1 MRLEQMRYLDAI
13 VRLRSFRKAAEELDL
28 AEPSLSQQIRKLE
41 SELGGQ
47 LVERRRQAVK
57 LTDFGAAIM
66 PHALALL
73 SDEARI
79 RQEADDYHGLRRG
92 HLRFGTVNAG
102 SNTLLPLVLPLFSGR
117 YPGIEVRVTE
127 TGSLDITERIVAG
140 ELDLGLIARAPD
152 VASLPEGLTAEDL
165 LSSTLVIC
173 VPAGHRLSRRRS
185 VSTAELA
192 REPLIIFRQG
202 YLLHEVLRTMLGDRI
217 GNVVYYT
224 DNTESAKRM
233 VALGVGVT
241 LLPEL
246 SVVDDSYRREGKIV
260 YLRPQADFPRILLSL
275 VSRTDTYLP
284 RAARAF
290 RDMLREAASTHAAA
304 RSSA

>member
-28 AEPSLSQQIRKLE
+28 TEPSLSQQIRKLE
-41 SELGGQ
+41 SELGGE
-47 LVERRRQAVK
+47 LVERRRHAVR

-73 SDEARI
+73 GDEARI

-127 TGSLDITERIVAG
+127 TGTLDIAEHVLAG
-140 ELDLGLIARAPD
+140 ELDLGLIVRAPN
-152 VASLPEGLTAEDL
+152 VASLPEGLAAEDL
-165 LSSTLVIC
+165 LTSALVIC
-173 VPAGHRLSRRRS
+173 VPAGHRLSRRGS

-192 REPLIIFRQG
+192 REPLIIFRRG
-202 YLLHEVLRTMLGDRI
+202 YLLHEVLRAVLGDSA

-241 LLPEL
+241 LLPKM

-260 YLRPQADFPRILLSL
+260 YLRPEADFPAILLSL
-275 VSRTDTYLP
+275 VSRTDSYLP

-290 RDMLREAASTHAAA
+290 REMLREAANTHAA

>member
-1 MRLEQMRYLDAI
+1 MRLEQIKYLEAI
-13 VRLRSFRKAAEELDL
+13 VRLRSFRKAADELGL
-28 AEPSLSQQIRKLE
+28 AQPSLSQQVRNLE
-41 SELGGQ
+41 TELGAQ
-47 LVERRRQAVK
+47 LLERRRHAVG

-66 PHALALL
+66 PHGLSLL
-73 SDEARI
+73 HDEERI
-79 RQEADDYHGLRRG
+79 RQVADDYHGLRRG

-102 SNTLLPLVLPLFSGR
+102 SNTLLPLVLPMFSRR

-127 TGSLDITERIVAG
+127 TGSIDITEGVVRG
-140 ELDLGLIARAPD
+140 DLDLGLIVRAPG
-152 VASLPEGLTAEDL
+152 VSSLPERLEAEDL
-165 LSSTLVIC
+165 LTSSLVIC

-185 VSTAELA
+185 ITTAELA

-202 YLLHEVLRTMLGDRI
+202 YLMHEILQTVLGERI

-241 LLPEL
+241 LLPEF

-260 YLRPQADFPRILLSL
+260 YVRPAAAFPSILLCL
-275 VSRTDTYLP
+275 VSRTDSDLP

-290 RDMLREAASTHAAA
+290 RDMLREAAVVQA
-304 RSSA
+304 RGKSPA